1 MQFSLAQLEALHW
14 VVRLGSFR
22 AAATRLNVT
31 QPAVSVR
38 IRELEAAAGG
48 PLFLKGSYRAKPT
61 PLGRELA
68 GQAEQVIAACE
79 ALEARFGAGQELA
92 GPIRIGVADTFAMT
106 CLPQLMRRIENR
118 FARARA
124 EIRVDFSALLDA

>member
-22 AAATRLNVT
+22 AAATRLNLT

-48 PLFLKGSYRAKPT
+48 KLFMKGSYRAKPT
-61 PLGRELA
+61 PLGRELDA
-68 GQAEQVIAACE
+68 HDKQVIEACE
-79 ALEARFGAGQELA
+79 QLAGHFPAGEELR
-92 GPIRIGVADTFAMT
+92 GPIRIGVADSFAMI
-106 CLPQLMRRIENR
+106 CLP
-118 FARARA
+118 
-124 EIRVDFSALLDA
+124 

>member
-22 AAATRLNVT
+22 AAATRLNLT

-48 PLFLKGSYRAKPT
+48 KLF
-61 PLGRELA
+61 
-68 GQAEQVIAACE
+68 I
-79 ALEARFGAGQELA
+79 
-92 GPIRIGVADTFAMT
+92 
-106 CLPQLMRRIENR
+106 
-118 FARARA
+118 
-124 EIRVDFSALLDA
+124 

>member
-22 AAATRLNVT
+22 AAATRLNLT

-38 IRELEAAAGG
+38 IRELETAAGG
-48 PLFLKGSYRAKPT
+48 KLFMKGSYRAKPT

-68 GQAEQVIAACE
+68 VQAEQVMEACE
-79 ALEARFGAGQELA
+79 RLANRFAGGEELR
-92 GPIRIGVADTFAMT
+92 GTIRIGVA
-106 CLPQLMRRIENR
+106 
-118 FARARA
+118 
-124 EIRVDFSALLDA
+124 